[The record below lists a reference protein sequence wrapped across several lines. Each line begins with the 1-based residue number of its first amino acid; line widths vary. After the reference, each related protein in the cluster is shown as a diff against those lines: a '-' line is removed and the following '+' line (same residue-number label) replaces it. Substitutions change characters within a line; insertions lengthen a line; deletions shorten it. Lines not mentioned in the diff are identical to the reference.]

1 MDLAVSSKLRRIGA
15 RLHLRRD
22 WYLVLLATLIGL
34 LMACVSTAF
43 IYPLRI
49 VETWGNPL
57 APEGLAIQEGIS
69 TGILLFVIL
78 APTTGGLITGWL
90 TCVIVPSLAGPGIP
104 TVLYAIHRRRARLDP
119 RLGLRKWLTATST
132 IASGGSAGAEGP
144 IVTIGAAI
152 GSGTGRLIRTGTQNT
167 TTLVGCAASAGIAC
181 VFNAPIAGI
190 FFVMEILL
198 RDFSLRT
205 FTPIVIASV
214 MASALTQ
221 YWFGTGALFDPGEA
235 LSDVQLGFA
244 MWELPNYL
252 ILGCLCGVIA
262 SYFIRALVWSER
274 TFGNFTIPRMLR
286 PAIGGALLS
295 ILGLAYLFLTTDRGQ
310 IPPFFGNGYPVIDK
324 VLSYASTMS
333 TEMWSVLGLL
343 LALGALKF
351 IATCLTVGSGGSG
364 GLFAPSL
371 LVGAS
376 MGAAI
381 GILVNVLNLSAL
393 GIPPA
398 NPVNYALVGM
408 AAMVAGTT
416 HAPLT
421 AILIVYELT
430 RSYEIILPLM
440 FAAIVSTIVGRL
452 LFSESIYSVRLTQQG
467 IRLGRMSDLTL
478 LRRLCVDDVILPS
491 HTQVL
496 VNDTAQKL
504 VELTEQD
511 GTTDF
516 IVIDQD
522 GHYRGLVTGD
532 DLREALVFREAIPLL
547 QVSEIMRRDLPT
559 VDPSETLDVVMAK
572 FARYDVDAL
581 AILSDHDHPIGLL
594 SRAHLMAT
602 YQDALSQD

>member
-1 MDLAVSSKLRRIGA
+1 MHITLSSRLRRIGT

-43 IYPLRI
+43 IYPLRV
-49 VETWGNPL
+49 VESWGNPL
-57 APEGLAIQEGIS
+57 TNEHTLKEGFN
-69 TGILLFVIL
+69 TGLLLFVIF
-78 APTTGGLITGWL
+78 APTVGGLITGWL
-90 TCVIVPSLAGPGIP
+90 TCVIVPSLAGPGVP

-119 RLGLRKWLTATST
+119 RLALRKWLTATST

-144 IVTIGAAI
+144 IVTIGSAI
-152 GSGTGRLIRTGTQNT
+152 GSGIGRLMRIGTQNT
-167 TTLVGCAASAGIAC
+167 TTLIGCAASAGIAS

-235 LSDVQLGFA
+235 LSEVQLGFA

-252 ILGCLCGVIA
+252 ILGCLCGLIA
-262 SYFIRALVWSER
+262 SCFIRALVWSEQK
-274 TFGNFTIPRMLR
+274 FGKAPVPAMLR

-295 ILGLAYLFLTTDRGQ
+295 ILGVTYILVTTENAEM
-310 IPPFFGNGYPVIDK
+310 PPFFGNGYLVIDD
-324 VLSYASTMS
+324 VLSHASQVPS
-333 TEMWSVLGLL
+333 LMWKVLGLL

-371 LVGAS
+371 LI
-376 MGAAI
+376 GAAIGAGI
-381 GILVNVLNLSAL
+381 GILVNLLGLSEI

-408 AAMVAGTT
+408 AAMLAGTT

-440 FAAIVSTIVGRL
+440 FAAVISTIIGRL
-452 LFSESIYSVRLTQQG
+452 LFSESMYSVRLTQRG
-467 IRLGRMSDLTL
+467 VRLGRMSDLTL
-478 LRRLCVDDVILPS
+478 LRRLCVDDVVIPKA
-491 HTQVL
+491 TTVL
-496 VNDTAQKL
+496 IDDTAQTL
-504 VELTEQD
+504 IELTEQD

-516 IVIDQD
+516 IITDKD
-522 GHYRGLVTGD
+522 GHYRGIVTGD
-532 DLREALVFREAIPLL
+532 DLRETLVYREAIPLL

-572 FARYDVDAL
+572 FARYEVDAL
-581 AILSDHDHPIGLL
+581 AVIGDHEEPLGLL
-594 SRAHLMAT
+594 SRAQLMTT
-602 YQDALSQD
+602 YQTALSQD